1 MATSNLQ
8 VYMQLTSAPGDL
20 YTRLVKC
27 VLHFVNHITSVCYAA
42 VCVISYDNEK
52 KIAQKG
58 RLVRE

>member
-52 KIAQKG
+52 KIT
-58 RLVRE
+58 